1 MSKLLDK
8 PLKTFTLYAL
18 FILACSIPAYYLVVD
33 YIWLNE
39 LDEHNEIIRTRM
51 EQGLN
56 DIDIDEQTLAQTLN
70 VWNNVQPGTTIAP
83 ALPNDVREDSIYTA
97 SKLNIY
103 SDDGEI
109 DRFRGLQTYLN
120 IYGRPYKLTIE
131 TNVEEVDETLF
142 AIALITFLFFGF
154 LVLGFILLNR
164 RISGQVWLP
173 FKKTLDKLKDFDLNK
188 QSEVAF
194 DKTDIEEF
202 EELQTV
208 LKQLIQNNASVYLRQ
223 KQFSENA
230 SHELQTPLAL
240 LKSKLDMMLQ
250 DDTLSEAQYEKISS
264 LNLPLSRVS
273 RINKNLLLLAKLENQ
288 QFDESFPIDLGALI
302 DETTSLLAD
311 QAEARD
317 ISTVLKIDHQTMV
330 TGNKYLVE
338 IMLTNLLVNA
348 IRHNVSGGAI
358 AIDLTGR
365 VLTISNSGSKPLK
378 EERLFQRFG
387 NASPDNPS
395 SGLGLSI
402 VREICQRYNWKI
414 RYDFKDGLHTF
425 SATF

>member
-8 PLKTFTLYAL
+8 PLKIFTLYAL

-33 YIWLNE
+33 FIWLNE
-39 LDEHNEIIRTRM
+39 LDEHNEIVRTRM
-51 EQGLN
+51 ERGLN
-56 DIDIDEQTLAQTLN
+56 DIDVDEQTLEQTLN
-70 VWNNVQPGTTIAP
+70 VWNSVQPGTTISP
-83 ALPNDVREDSIYTA
+83 ALPDEVREDSIYTV

-103 SDDGEI
+103 SEDREI

-131 TNVEEVDETLF
+131 TNVEEVDETLA

-154 LVLGFILLNR
+154 LVFGFILLNR
-164 RISGQVWLP
+164 RISRQVWLP
-173 FKKTLDKLKDFDLNK
+173 FRETLDKLRNFDLNK
-188 QSEVAF
+188 QTEVTF
-194 DKTDIEEF
+194 EKTEIEEF

-208 LKQLIQNNASVYLRQ
+208 TKQLIHNNASVYLRQ
-223 KQFSENA
+223 KEFSENA
-230 SHELQTPLAL
+230 SHELQTPLAV
-240 LKSKLDMMLQ
+240 LKSKLDILLQ
-250 DDTLSEAQYEKISS
+250 DNTLSEEQYEKISS
-264 LNLPLSRVS
+264 LNSPLSRVS

-288 QFDESFPIDLGALI
+288 QYDESHVVDLGKLLE
-302 DETTSLLAD
+302 ETTGLLAD

-317 ISTVLKIDHQTMV
+317 ITVSLKTDRPTMV

-348 IRHNVSGGAI
+348 IRHNMSEGAVVI
-358 AIDLTGR
+358 VLTGG
-365 VLTISNSGSKPLK
+365 VLTISNSGAKPLR

-387 NASPDNPS
+387 NASSENPS

-402 VREICQRYNWKI
+402 VREICQRYGWDI
-414 RYDFKDGLHTF
+414 QYDFREGLHIF

>member
-8 PLKTFTLYAL
+8 PLKIFTLYAL

-39 LDEHNEIIRTRM
+39 LDEHNEIVRTRM

-56 DIDIDEQTLAQTLN
+56 NIDIDEQTLAQTLK
-70 VWNNVQPGTTIAP
+70 VWNSVQPGTTISAAQP
-83 ALPNDVREDSIYTA
+83 GEAREDSIYTV

-103 SDDGEI
+103 SEDGEI

-131 TNVEEVDETLF
+131 TNVEEVDETLL

-154 LVLGFILLNR
+154 LILGFILLNR

-173 FKKTLDKLKDFDLNK
+173 FRKTLDKLRNFDLNK
-188 QSEVAF
+188 QTEVIF
-194 DKTDIEEF
+194 EKTDIEEF

-208 LKQLIQNNASVYLRQ
+208 MKQLIHNNASVYLRQ
-223 KQFSENA
+223 KEFSENA
-230 SHELQTPLAL
+230 SHELQTPLAV
-240 LKSKLDMMLQ
+240 LKSKLDILLQ
-250 DDTLSEAQYEKISS
+250 DNTLSEAQYEKISS
-264 LNLPLSRVS
+264 LNSPLSRVS

-288 QFDESFPIDLGALI
+288 QFDESHPIDLGELLN
-302 DETTSLLAD
+302 ETTGLLAD
-311 QAEARD
+311 QAEAKD
-317 ISTVLKIDHQTMV
+317 ITISLKIDRYTMV
-330 TGNKYLVE
+330 NGNKYLVE
-338 IMLTNLLVNA
+338 IVLTNLLVNA
-348 IRHNVSGGAI
+348 IRHNVSGGTVAI
-358 AIDLTGR
+358 VLTGG
-365 VLTISNSGSKPLK
+365 VLTISNSGGKPLK

-387 NASPDNPS
+387 NASPENPT

-402 VREICQRYNWKI
+402 VKEICQRYSWDI
-414 RYDFKDGLHTF
+414 RYDFKEGLHVF